1 MDIKP
6 LFSYRAGKSF
16 LHKMPPVLKL
26 IFLFALTALVFF
38 FPYYSPLYSLGFI
51 VFARFSGFSFLQQ
64 LKDLETILPYSLLL
78 SAVYLFSVLMK
89 TESNA
94 KDLTFIILQLICLV
108 QINSLFFNTTS
119 SMQIKE
125 SLEKFLPFK
134 VSVLFSLFL
143 FFIPL
148 LFSIWA
154 KLDYAWKARCGK
166 NVFFKVFKLF
176 PVFISEA
183 FYNGQKLLYALQNRN
198 G

>member
-6 LFSYRAGKSF
+6 LFSYRAGTSI

-26 IFLFALTALVFF
+26 FFLFALTALVFF
-38 FPYYSPLYSLGFI
+38 FPYYSPLYSLCFI
-51 VFARFSGFSFLQQ
+51 AAARFCGFPFLQQ
-64 LKDLETILPYSLLL
+64 LKDLKMILPYCILL
-78 SAVYLFSVLMK
+78 SSLHLFSVLMK
-89 TESNA
+89 TESSA
-94 KDLTFIILQLICLV
+94 KYLMFIILKLICLV
-108 QINSLFFNTTS
+108 QISSLFFNTTS
-119 SMQIKE
+119 SIQIKE

-148 LFSIWA
+148 LFSIWT
-154 KLDYAWKARCGK
+154 KLDYAWKARSGK
-166 NVFFKVFKLF
+166 NGFSKFFKLF

-183 FYNGQKLLYALQNRN
+183 FYRGQKLLYALQNRS